1 MAAAPA
7 LQSAVNSSTG
17 GLSPV
22 FGEFD
27 ADEVTAAVVE
37 AVVFTVDAAAAV
49 PVFFAAEVV
58 FREKALFPLAFVPA
72 MSVTAVF
79 SVDVVFAVTFDVV
92 FVVTFV
98 VEAVV
103 TLLVVEAVVVVTGL
117 VAVVVVTT
125 GALFTHTPDEEFT
138 AV

>member
-37 AVVFTVDAAAAV
+37 AVVFEAAAAAV

-98 VEAVV
+98 VEVVV

>member
-37 AVVFTVDAAAAV
+37 AVAFAAAAAV
-49 PVFFAAEVV
+49 PVFFAADVV
-58 FREKALFPLAFVPA
+58 FREKELIPLAFVPA
-72 MSVTAVF
+72 ISVTAVF
-79 SVDVVFAVTFDVV
+79 SVVVVFVFTFDVV
-92 FVVTFV
+92 FVVSFEVDVTLFV
-98 VEAVV
+98 VKV
-103 TLLVVEAVVVVTGL
+103 VVVVTGL
-117 VAVVVVTT
+117 VVVVVVVVTT
-125 GALFTHTPDEEFT
+125 GALFTQTPDEAFT

>member
-1 MAAAPA
+1 MTLDLA
-7 LQSAVNSSTG
+7 LHMH
-17 GLSPV
+17 
-22 FGEFD
+22 
-27 ADEVTAAVVE
+27 
-37 AVVFTVDAAAAV
+37 VVFVGTTFMHRIFLQNLHLRFFLLFRYLRIACSLVS
-49 PVFFAAEVV
+49 VF
-58 FREKALFPLAFVPA
+58 
-72 MSVTAVF
+72 
-79 SVDVVFAVTFDVV
+79 TFDVV